1 MAVAVIEGEIETA
14 DQGRSPPFG
23 NATIYKRIVWRM
35 RDGRTHEMK
44 QLVVDRALNPLLEPG
59 AKGRFYSYTAIDNKG
74 LFGVRVDGAE
84 PLYIYPKGASVNAKI
99 MLTIGGLLVIT
110 YLLLQN
116 AVAGLGLLLLGYAI
130 ALLVTDRQNR
140 VAGRALFD
148 DSSAEGLPTVS

>member
-1 MAVAVIEGEIETA
+1 MAVTVIEGEIETA
-14 DQGRSPPFG
+14 DQGRSPPLG
-23 NATIYKRIVWRM
+23 NSTIYKRIVWRM
-35 RDGRTHEMK
+35 HDGSTHKMK

-59 AKGRFYSYTAIDNKG
+59 AKGRFYCYTAIEYKG

-84 PLYIYPKGASVNAKI
+84 PLYVYPNGASLNAKI
-99 MLTIGGLLVIT
+99 MLTIGGLLVLT

-140 VAGRALFD
+140 VAGSVLFD
-148 DSSAEGLPTVS
+148 DEPTEDPSAAS